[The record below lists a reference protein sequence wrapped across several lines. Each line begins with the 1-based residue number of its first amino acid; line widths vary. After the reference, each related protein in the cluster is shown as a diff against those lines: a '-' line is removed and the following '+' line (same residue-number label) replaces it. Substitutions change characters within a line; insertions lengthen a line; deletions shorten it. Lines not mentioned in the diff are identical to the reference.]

1 MNYSQYAPQRGDPHR
16 QGFRPDNRQHGSY
29 NISPVQRM
37 PDYQYAEQTPSLRMP
52 TVHQDLDSTPQI
64 QSAVRVEMRDP
75 HGSPE
80 LPQPAVR
87 SPSLKL
93 DTSPQSPTST
103 RLVTIS
109 TPSPEA
115 RSSPGTPIVVKRGSP
130 HQAQLISFK
139 PEPLPQNLKQQAAQ
153 GGSNIYGGA
162 PRAAST
168 PSLHMPTVNIKI
180 GDRSSSSRQDST
192 SSQFGALA
200 ANAKPQPQ
208 RRQYNEGKTEKPQ
221 KLDIERFEAIRRNAC
236 AQLHDPEVQMEY
248 AKALAEAAEV
258 LASRYTDPAT
268 PSTMHVDGKV
278 EQRNRDHWT
287 REALAITRKLA
298 LKVML
303 PEAAYFLGCSYSTGA
318 LGLEVDAARAFDLY
332 TRAAKADHAQASYRA
347 AVCYEL
353 GVGTRRD
360 VDKALTWY
368 KRAAQ
373 LGDVS
378 SMYKLG
384 MLALDGNNFEEG
396 LTWLLRASDLGNAS
410 SPHALH
416 ELGLIYEGGERS
428 CGRRRSSTHSRKH
441 SEGHHR
447 RSTSVTSIKST
458 GSSNTSS
465 SLVQRDA
472 AKALSFFYQA
482 AKLGYAPSQF
492 RIGHAYEYK
501 ELGCELDPQ
510 KSISWYTAAAE
521 QGDAEAELAL
531 SGWYW
536 TGAIGVL
543 RKSETEAFLWAQRAA
558 DRGFGRAF
566 FCLGHFYEYGIGVTA
581 APDRAKHWFAKALE
595 QKHPKAAGRLKEL
608 ERQATSITPDHI
620 S

>member
-1 MNYSQYAPQRGDPHR
+1 
-16 QGFRPDNRQHGSY
+16 
-29 NISPVQRM
+29 
-37 PDYQYAEQTPSLRMP
+37 
-52 TVHQDLDSTPQI
+52 
-64 QSAVRVEMRDP
+64 MRDP
-75 HGSPE
+75 RSSPE
-80 LPQPAVR
+80 VPIHTVR
-87 SPSLKL
+87 SPSSLNH
-93 DTSPQSPTST
+93 DTSPRSPTSP

-109 TPSPEA
+109 TPSPGA
-115 RSSPGTPIVVKRGSP
+115 SPGPPIVVKRGSP
-130 HQAQLISFK
+130 HQPQLISFK

-153 GGSNIYGGA
+153 GGANIYGGA

-180 GDRSSSSRQDST
+180 GDRAGSSRKDSV
-192 SSQFGALA
+192 SSQFGTLA
-200 ANAKPQPQ
+200 DNAKPQPQ
-208 RRQYNEGKTEKPQ
+208 RRQYNEGKSRKPQ
-221 KLDIERFEAIRRNAC
+221 KLDIERFEAIRRNAN
-236 AQLHDPEVQMEY
+236 AQVHDPEVQMEY
-248 AKALAEAAEV
+248 AKTLAEAAEV

-268 PSTMHVDGKV
+268 PSTMHVDDKV
-278 EQRNRDHWT
+278 EQRNAEYWT

-318 LGLEVDAARAFDLY
+318 LGLEVDAVRAFDLY

-384 MLALDGNNFEEG
+384 MLALDGNNCEEG
-396 LTWLLRASDLGNAS
+396 LTWLLRASDLGDAS

-416 ELGLIYEGGERS
+416 ELGLIYESGERCS
-428 CGRRRSSTHSRKH
+428 DRRKSNAHSRRQ
-441 SEGHHR
+441 SDGLHR
-447 RSTSVTSIKST
+447 RSTSVSSIKSGNSSGQ
-458 GSSNTSS
+458 GS
-465 SLVQRDA
+465 LFQQDP
-472 AKALSFFYQA
+472 AKALSFFYRA

-501 ELGCELDPQ
+501 ELGCMLDPQ

-521 QGDAEAELAL
+521 QGDGEAELAL

-536 TGAIGVL
+536 TGAMGVL
-543 RKSETEAFLWAQRAA
+543 RKSDTEAFLWAQRAA
-558 DRGFGRAF
+558 DRGLGRAF
-566 FCLGHFYEYGIGVTA
+566 FCLGHFYEYGIGVPA
-581 APDRAKHWFAKALE
+581 APDRARHWFTKALE
-595 QKHPKAAGRLKEL
+595 QKHPKAAGRLKGL
-608 ERQATSITPDHI
+608 ERPMNHTPPEYI